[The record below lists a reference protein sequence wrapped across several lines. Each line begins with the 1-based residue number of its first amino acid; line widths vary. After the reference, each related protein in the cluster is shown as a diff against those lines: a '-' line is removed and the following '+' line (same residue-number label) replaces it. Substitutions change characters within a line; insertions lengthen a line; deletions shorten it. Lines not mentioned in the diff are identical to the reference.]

1 MTWKTASALRC
12 SNAANCAAYPS
23 LGEPTKLSRS
33 NSGPQCFACEERR
46 IAAELEATAGT
57 LGADQR
63 RKVNRPR
70 LSEHQGAR
78 GRLCAEHS
86 CARPAVE
93 REGATFLCGDHAAVS
108 RAAAICARRRA
119 WVRSCERALR
129 SAIAWGDED
138 LERKWARL
146 LLEAE
151 ARLAWAEEDVA
162 HAERSAQSEH
172 TSRNR

>member
-1 MTWKTASALRC
+1 VTWKTASALRC

-119 WVRSCERALR
+119 WVRSCEWALR

>member
-23 LGEPTKLSRS
+23 LGEPAKLSRA
-33 NSGPQCFACEERR
+33 NPGPRCFACEERR
-46 IAAELEATAGT
+46 IAAELEAAAGR
-57 LGADQR
+57 LRADQR

-78 GRLCAEHS
+78 ERLCAEHS
-86 CARPAVE
+86 CTRPAVE
-93 REGATFLCGDHAAVS
+93 REGATFLCGEHAVVS
-108 RAAAICARRRA
+108 RAAAVCARRRA

-129 SAIAWGDED
+129 SAIAWGDEG

-162 HAERSAQSEH
+162 HAERSALSEH
-172 TSRNR
+172 TS